1 MVILIYNKYRGYIMS
16 VITNYETKFYVAIDD
31 VVSQCV
37 AIGKASTKDESIHLA
52 RERFCERGFSEFDI
66 SVVQTRPYEYEWE
79 LS

>member
-1 MVILIYNKYRGYIMS
+1 MS
-16 VITNYETKFYVAIDD
+16 INTNYETKIYAALDD

-52 RERFCERGFSEFDI
+52 RERFCEQGFSEFDI